1 MTAIM
6 TAHNS
11 RNASNSRN
19 DSKNRT
25 AKTVWTPSK
34 SAELPFLATW
44 LGLQVTPSVRE
55 GRATVFPEKKYIN
68 GIFVAV

>member
-1 MTAIM
+1 MPAIVWMQATVRMTAIM

-25 AKTVWTPSK
+25 SKTVWTPSK
-34 SAELPFLATW
+34 AGMLAKDIEADNSMER
-44 LGLQVTPSVRE
+44 GQQQ
-55 GRATVFPEKKYIN
+55 
-68 GIFVAV
+68 

>member
-1 MTAIM
+1 MTVIM

-25 AKTVWTPSK
+25 SKTVWTPSK
-34 SAELPFLATW
+34 AGMLAKDIEADNSMER
-44 LGLQVTPSVRE
+44 GQQQ
-55 GRATVFPEKKYIN
+55 
-68 GIFVAV
+68 